1 MLATIK
7 RKKMKIKIIASVNRI
22 GATTER
28 VLTEV
33 GDALGIDEMVITS
46 TQRTP
51 RTQAEAMY
59 ANIAEGRNIRYKWA
73 GEQVCNLCRTM
84 RGQKKPKE
92 EIIAAMTKR
101 IEELSEQG
109 YRVSKHCVSDAVY
122 DRTNVIDVS
131 YRNMQTAK
139 AIEAIKAFAQR
150 IEVVKIIQPV
160 TAEVAIFDRGEPA
173 IHLEIRQ
180 A

>member
-1 MLATIK
+1 
-7 RKKMKIKIIASVNRI
+7 MKIRITANVNRI

-33 GDALGIDEMVITS
+33 GDALGIDEITITS

-59 ANIAEGRNIRYKWA
+59 ANIADGRNIRYKWA
-73 GEQVCNLCRTM
+73 GEQVCDVCRTL

-92 EIIAAMTKR
+92 EIITAMVKR
-101 IEELSEQG
+101 IEKLSEQG

-131 YRNMQTAK
+131 YRNMPTAK

-150 IEVVKIIQPV
+150 IEVVKIIQPLSYRMQGYD
-160 TAEVAIFDRGEPA
+160 AAEPA
-173 IHLEIRQ
+173 IHLEIKQ
-180 A
+180 G

>member
-1 MLATIK
+1 
-7 RKKMKIKIIASVNRI
+7 MKIKITASVKRI

-33 GDALGIDEMVITS
+33 GDALGIDEFVVTS

-51 RTQAEAMY
+51 RTQAESMY
-59 ANIAEGRNIRYKWA
+59 ENIANGRNIRYKWA
-73 GEQVCNLCRTM
+73 GEQVCDLCRMM
-84 RGQKKPKE
+84 RGQNKPKE
-92 EIIAAMTKR
+92 EILAAMTKR
-101 IEELSEQG
+101 IEELSNQG

-131 YRNMQTAK
+131 YRNIPTATG
-139 AIEAIKAFAQR
+139 IEAIKAFAQR
-150 IEVVKIIQPV
+150 IEVVKIIQPLSYRLQGYD
-160 TAEVAIFDRGEPA
+160 AAEPA

>member
-1 MLATIK
+1 
-7 RKKMKIKIIASVNRI
+7 MKITFSTQASIKRI

-28 VLTEV
+28 VLSEV
-33 GDALGIDEMVITS
+33 GDKIGIDEFVVTS

-51 RTQAEAMY
+51 HTQAEAMY
-59 ANIAEGRNIRYKWA
+59 ANIASGHNIRYKWA
-73 GEQVCNLCRTM
+73 GEEVCNICRTM
-84 RGQKKPKE
+84 RGQMLPKE
-92 EIIAAMTKR
+92 EIIAAMVER

-109 YRVSKHCVSDAVY
+109 YRVSLHCVSDAVY

-131 YRNMQTAK
+131 YRNMTTAK
-139 AIEAIKAFAQR
+139 AEEAIKAFAQR
-150 IEVVKIIQPV
+150 IEVVKILQPISKSLKGYD
-160 TAEVAIFDRGEPA
+160 AGEPA

>member
-1 MLATIK
+1 M
-7 RKKMKIKIIASVNRI
+7 KKAKITVTASENRL
-22 GATTER
+22 GATTIK
-28 VLTEV
+28 VLEEV
-33 GDALGIDEMVITS
+33 GAEQGIDEFIVTS
-46 TQRTP
+46 TQRKP
-51 RTQAEAMY
+51 RQQATAMY
-59 ANIAEGRNIRYKWA
+59 ENIANGRNIRYKWA
-73 GEQVCNLCRTM
+73 GEQVCDLCRTM

-92 EIIAAMTKR
+92 EIITAMVNR
-101 IEELSEQG
+101 IEELSNQG

-131 YRNMQTAK
+131 YRNIPTTK
-139 AIEAIKAFAQR
+139 AIEAIKAFSQR

-173 IHLEIRQ
+173 IHLEIMQ

>member
-1 MLATIK
+1 
-7 RKKMKIKIIASVNRI
+7 MKIKITASVNRI

-33 GDALGIDEMVITS
+33 GDALGIDEFVVTS
-46 TQRTP
+46 TQRKP
-51 RTQAEAMY
+51 RQQATAMY
-59 ANIAEGRNIRYKWA
+59 ENIANGRNIRYKWA

-101 IEELSEQG
+101 IEELSNQG

-122 DRTNVIDVS
+122 DRTNVIDMS

-150 IEVVKIIQPV
+150 IEVVKIIQPLSYRLQGYD
-160 TAEVAIFDRGEPA
+160 AAEPA
-173 IHLEIRQ
+173 IHLEIKQ
-180 A
+180 G

>member
-1 MLATIK
+1 
-7 RKKMKIKIIASVNRI
+7 MKIRITANINRI

-59 ANIAEGRNIRYKWA
+59 ANIADGRNIRYKWA
-73 GEQVCNLCRTM
+73 GEQVCDVCRTM

-92 EIIAAMTKR
+92 EIIAAMVKR

-109 YRVSKHCVSDAVY
+109 YRVSNHCVSDAVY

-131 YRNMQTAK
+131 YRNMPTAK
-139 AIEAIKAFAQR
+139 AIEAIKAFALR
-150 IEVVKIIQPV
+150 IEVVKIIQPLSYKLQGYD
-160 TAEVAIFDRGEPA
+160 AAEPA
-173 IHLEIRQ
+173 IHLEIKQQ

>member
-1 MLATIK
+1 MA
-7 RKKMKIKIIASVNRI
+7 MKIKITASVNRI
-22 GATTER
+22 GATTEQ

-33 GDALGIDEMVITS
+33 GDALGIDEFIVTS
-46 TQRTP
+46 TQRKP
-51 RTQAEAMY
+51 RQQATAMY
-59 ANIAEGRNIRYKWA
+59 ENIANGRNIRYKWA
-73 GEQVCNLCRTM
+73 GEQVCDVCRTM

-92 EIIAAMTKR
+92 EIIAAMVKR

-131 YRNMQTAK
+131 YRNIPTAT
-139 AIEAIKAFAQR
+139 AIEAIKAFSQR
-150 IEVVKIIQPV
+150 IEVVKIIQPLSYRLQGYD
-160 TAEVAIFDRGEPA
+160 AAEPA

>member
-1 MLATIK
+1 
-7 RKKMKIKIIASVNRI
+7 MKIKITASVKRI

-33 GDALGIDEMVITS
+33 GDALGIDEFIVTS
-46 TQRTP
+46 TQRKP
-51 RTQAEAMY
+51 RQQATAMY
-59 ANIAEGRNIRYKWA
+59 ENIANGRNIRYKWA
-73 GEQVCNLCRTM
+73 GEQVCDLCRTM
-84 RGQKKPKE
+84 RGHKKPKE

-109 YRVSKHCVSDAVY
+109 YRVSKHCVNDAVY

-131 YRNMQTAK
+131 YRNIPTTK

-150 IEVVKIIQPV
+150 IEVVKIIQPLSYRLQGYD
-160 TAEVAIFDRGEPA
+160 AAEPA

>member
-1 MLATIK
+1 
-7 RKKMKIKIIASVNRI
+7 MKIKITASVNRI

-33 GDALGIDEMVITS
+33 GDALGIDEFVVTS
-46 TQRTP
+46 TQRKP
-51 RTQAEAMY
+51 RQQATAMY
-59 ANIAEGRNIRYKWA
+59 DNIANGRNIRYKWA
-73 GEQVCNLCRTM
+73 GEQVCDLCRTM

-101 IEELSEQG
+101 IEELSNQG

-131 YRNMQTAK
+131 YRDIPTAT

-150 IEVVKIIQPV
+150 IEVVKIIQPLSYRLQGYD
-160 TAEVAIFDRGEPA
+160 AAEPA
-173 IHLEIRQ
+173 IHLEIMQ

>member
-1 MLATIK
+1 MAATIK
-7 RKKMKIKIIASVNRI
+7 RKKMKIRITASVNRI

-33 GDALGIDEMVITS
+33 GDALGIDEFVVTS
-46 TQRTP
+46 TQRKP
-51 RTQAEAMY
+51 RQQATAMY
-59 ANIAEGRNIRYKWA
+59 ENIANGRNIRYKWA

-101 IEELSEQG
+101 IEELSNQG

-150 IEVVKIIQPV
+150 IEVVKIIQPLSYRLQGYD
-160 TAEVAIFDRGEPA
+160 AAEPA
-173 IHLEIRQ
+173 IHLEIKQ
-180 A
+180 G

>member
-1 MLATIK
+1 
-7 RKKMKIKIIASVNRI
+7 MKIKITASVKRI

-33 GDALGIDEMVITS
+33 GDALGIDEFIVTS

-73 GEQVCNLCRTM
+73 GEQVCDLCRTM
-84 RGQKKPKE
+84 RGQERPKE

-101 IEELSEQG
+101 IEELSNQG

-131 YRNMQTAK
+131 YRNIPTAT

-150 IEVVKIIQPV
+150 IEVVKIIQPLSYRLQGYD
-160 TAEVAIFDRGEPA
+160 AAEPA
-173 IHLEIRQ
+173 IHLEVMQ

>member
-1 MLATIK
+1 
-7 RKKMKIKIIASVNRI
+7 MKITITASVKRI

-33 GDALGIDEMVITS
+33 GNELGIGEFVITS

-59 ANIAEGRNIRYKWA
+59 ANIADGRNIRYKWA
-73 GEQVCNLCRTM
+73 GEQVCDICRRM
-84 RGQKKPKE
+84 RGQRKPKE
-92 EIIAAMTKR
+92 EIIAAMVKR
-101 IEELSEQG
+101 IEELCAQD
-109 YRVSKHCVSDAVY
+109 YRVSNHCVSDAVY

-131 YRNMQTAK
+131 YRNIPTAK

-150 IEVVKIIQPV
+150 IEVVKIIQPLSYRLQGYD
-160 TAEVAIFDRGEPA
+160 AAEPA
-173 IHLEIRQ
+173 IHLEIMQ

>member
-1 MLATIK
+1 M
-7 RKKMKIKIIASVNRI
+7 KKTKITVTASENRL
-22 GATTER
+22 GATTIK
-28 VLTEV
+28 VLEAV
-33 GDALGIDEMVITS
+33 GAEQGIDEFIVTS
-46 TQRTP
+46 TQRKP
-51 RTQAEAMY
+51 RQQATAMY
-59 ANIAEGRNIRYKWA
+59 ENIANGRNIRYKWA
-73 GEQVCNLCRTM
+73 GEQVCDLCRTM

-122 DRTNVIDVS
+122 DHTNVIDVS
-131 YRNMQTAK
+131 YRNIPTAT

-150 IEVVKIIQPV
+150 IEVVKIIQPLSYRLQGYD
-160 TAEVAIFDRGEPA
+160 AAEPA

>member
-1 MLATIK
+1 
-7 RKKMKIKIIASVNRI
+7 MKIKITASANRI

-33 GDALGIDEMVITS
+33 GDALGIDEMIITS

-59 ANIAEGRNIRYKWA
+59 ANIADGRNIRYKWA
-73 GEQVCNLCRTM
+73 GEQVCDLCRTM

-92 EIIAAMTKR
+92 EIIKAMVKR
-101 IEELSEQG
+101 IEELCEQG
-109 YRVSKHCVSDAVY
+109 YRVSNHCVSDAVY

-131 YRNMQTAK
+131 YRNMPTAT
-139 AIEAIKAFAQR
+139 ALEAVKAFAQR
-150 IEVVKIIQPV
+150 IEVVKIIQPLSYKLQGYDG
-160 TAEVAIFDRGEPA
+160 AEPA

>member
-1 MLATIK
+1 
-7 RKKMKIKIIASVNRI
+7 MKIKITASVNRI

-33 GDALGIDEMVITS
+33 GDALGIDEFVVTS
-46 TQRTP
+46 TQRKP
-51 RTQAEAMY
+51 RQQAEAMY
-59 ANIAEGRNIRYKWA
+59 ENIANGRNIRYKWA
-73 GEQVCNLCRTM
+73 GEQVCDLCRTM

-92 EIIAAMTKR
+92 EVIAAMTKR
-101 IEELSEQG
+101 IEELSDHN

-131 YRNMQTAK
+131 YRNMPTEK

-150 IEVVKIIQPV
+150 IEVVKIIQPLSYMLQGYD
-160 TAEVAIFDRGEPA
+160 AAEPA

>member
-1 MLATIK
+1 
-7 RKKMKIKIIASVNRI
+7 MKIKITASINRI

-33 GDALGIDEMVITS
+33 GDALGIDEFIVTS
-46 TQRTP
+46 TQRKP
-51 RTQAEAMY
+51 RQQATAMY
-59 ANIAEGRNIRYKWA
+59 ENIANGRNIRYKWA
-73 GEQVCNLCRTM
+73 GEQVCELCRQM
-84 RGQKKPKE
+84 RGAKADRKAV
-92 EIIAAMTKR
+92 IDAMTRR
-101 IEELSEQG
+101 IEELAGQG
-109 YRVSKHCVSDAVY
+109 YRVSLHCVSDEQY

-131 YRNMQTAK
+131 YRNIPTAT

>member
-1 MLATIK
+1 
-7 RKKMKIKIIASVNRI
+7 MKIRITASINRI
-22 GATTER
+22 GATTGR

-33 GDALGIDEMVITS
+33 GDALGIDEMIITS

-59 ANIAEGRNIRYKWA
+59 ANIADGRNIRYKWA
-73 GEQVCNLCRTM
+73 GEQVCDLCRTL

-92 EIIAAMTKR
+92 EIIKAMVKR
-101 IEELSEQG
+101 IEELCEQG
-109 YRVSKHCVSDAVY
+109 YRVSNHCVSDAVY
-122 DRTNVIDVS
+122 NRTNVIDVS
-131 YRNMQTAK
+131 YRNMPTAT

-150 IEVVKIIQPV
+150 IEVVKIIQPLSYKLQGYDG
-160 TAEVAIFDRGEPA
+160 AEPA
-173 IHLEIRQ
+173 IHLEIKQQ

>member
-1 MLATIK
+1 
-7 RKKMKIKIIASVNRI
+7 MKIKITASVNRI
-22 GATTER
+22 GATTEQ

>member
-1 MLATIK
+1 
-7 RKKMKIKIIASVNRI
+7 MKITITASIKRI

-33 GDALGIDEMVITS
+33 GEELGIDEFVITS

-59 ANIAEGRNIRYKWA
+59 TNIADGRNIRYKWA
-73 GEQVCNLCRTM
+73 GEQVCKVCRTL
-84 RGQKKPKE
+84 RGQGKPKA
-92 EIIAAMTKR
+92 EIIDAMVKR
-101 IEELSEQG
+101 IEELSEQE
-109 YRVSKHCVSDAVY
+109 YRVSNHVVSDTVY

-131 YRNMQTAK
+131 YRNLTSEQATDAV
-139 AIEAIKAFAQR
+139 KAFADR
-150 IEVVKIIQPV
+150 IEVVKILQPISQLLKGYDK
-160 TAEVAIFDRGEPA
+160 AEPA

>member
-1 MLATIK
+1 
-7 RKKMKIKIIASVNRI
+7 MKITITASVNRI

-33 GDALGIDEMVITS
+33 GDALGIDEFIVTS
-46 TQRTP
+46 TQRKP
-51 RTQAEAMY
+51 RQQATAMY
-59 ANIAEGRNIRYKWA
+59 DNIANGRNIRYKWA
-73 GEQVCNLCRTM
+73 GEQVCELCRQM
-84 RGQKKPKE
+84 RGAKADRKAV
-92 EIIAAMTKR
+92 IDAMTRR
-101 IEELSEQG
+101 IEELAGQG
-109 YRVSKHCVSDAVY
+109 YRVSLHCVSDEQY

-131 YRNMQTAK
+131 YSNIPTTK
-139 AIEAIKAFAQR
+139 AIEAIKAFSQR

>member
-1 MLATIK
+1 
-7 RKKMKIKIIASVNRI
+7 MKIKITASVKRI

-33 GDALGIDEMVITS
+33 GDALGIDMFIVTS
-46 TQRTP
+46 TQRKP
-51 RTQAEAMY
+51 RQQATAMY
-59 ANIAEGRNIRYKWA
+59 ENIANGRNIRYKWA
-73 GEQVCNLCRTM
+73 GEQVCDLCRTM

-101 IEELSEQG
+101 IEELSNQG

-131 YRNMQTAK
+131 YRNMPTAT

-150 IEVVKIIQPV
+150 IEVVKIIQPLSYRLQGYD
-160 TAEVAIFDRGEPA
+160 AAEPA